1 MKKIGQKTV
10 SVLEA
15 CSSGNSGGEGDQPLA
30 TMTILRIHLNLL
42 FPTNLQEKY
51 FKMFQQPTWDVKLTV
66 SIITGVF
73 CNDTHRLVEANK
85 VDVSQFDIIGAD
97 MDKEVRLYL
106 APLFAFNPASFEPP
120 ILGMGSGPIWIKRSV
135 CI

>member
-1 MKKIGQKTV
+1 M
-10 SVLEA
+10 
-15 CSSGNSGGEGDQPLA
+15 
-30 TMTILRIHLNLL
+30 
-42 FPTNLQEKY
+42 
-51 FKMFQQPTWDVKLTV
+51 
-66 SIITGVF
+66 F

-120 ILGMGSGPIWIKRSV
+120 NLGMGVKWRLSQQISMNNIVLVSQGAQVRSV
-135 CI
+135 FGNVELSEQYLYKEIQKRFLH